1 MKNVLI
7 PVTTA
12 IILMAGCESEEET
25 EIPEVNDK
33 NCLLENIKKLPN
45 KSTRQE
51 LAGECSRRSLRETEP
66 KKDPENWLNLLKK
79 SNF

>member
-1 MKNVLI
+1 MKRILI
-7 PVTTA
+7 SATIATIV
-12 IILMAGCESEEET
+12 MAGCESEEET
-25 EIPEVNDK
+25 EIPEVNDE

-79 SNF
+79 E